1 MNEQILNAPEYLFL
15 FFSENR
21 QFCLSIASFPGLIIE
36 IAVRAMQISQM

>member
-1 MNEQILNAPEYLFL
+1 MNEQILNAPEYFY